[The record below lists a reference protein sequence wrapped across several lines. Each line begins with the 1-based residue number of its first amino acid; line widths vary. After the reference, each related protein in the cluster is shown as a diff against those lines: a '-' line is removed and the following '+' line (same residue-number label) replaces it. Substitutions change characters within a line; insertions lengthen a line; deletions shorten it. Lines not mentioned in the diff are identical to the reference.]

1 MELMTSETPT
11 VLVNFTDDFQRR
23 LRNLFKKYRKI
34 RADIQPV
41 IEQLQAGNFVGDQIT
56 GTGYTV
62 FKVRVRNSD
71 IEKGKSSGYR
81 LIYQIESP
89 TNVILLLIY
98 SKLEQT
104 DVTTEEIRSV
114 IEEFQ
119 KEDHKA

>member
-1 MELMTSETPT
+1 MELMTSETST

-89 TNVILLLIY
+89 TNIILLLIY

-104 DVTTEEIRSV
+104 DVTAE
-114 IEEFQ
+114 
-119 KEDHKA
+119 